1 MCTQNRSLGEEYRL
15 GWHPDKFTKTTQR
28 CSVLVGGR
36 GPAEVSCARISAE
49 RGYVLHLREA
59 DKDLGGHWKAVAT
72 LPRLSEWGRVIT
84 YRQIQLA
91 KLKKT
96 VQVQLG
102 VGKMTADEV
111 LRYGADRV
119 VIATGA
125 HWSSDGRGA
134 NFGPIPGADHSLPH
148 VLTPF
153 QITAG
158 KA

>member
-1 MCTQNRSLGEEYRL
+1 ME
-15 GWHPDKFTKTTQR
+15 
-28 CSVLVGGR
+28 
-36 GPAEVSCARISAE
+36 CARILGE
-49 RGYVLHLREA
+49 RGYVVHLREA
-59 DKDLGGHWKAVAT
+59 DEELGGHWKAVAT
-72 LPRLSEWGRVIT
+72 LPRLNEWGRVIT

-91 KLKKT
+91 KLKKA
-96 VQVQLG
+96 VQVHLG

-125 HWSSDGRGA
+125 HWSGDGRGA

-158 KA
+158 KTPPGRGGLILHCGGPFIGLTPAAHNAHPGRGR